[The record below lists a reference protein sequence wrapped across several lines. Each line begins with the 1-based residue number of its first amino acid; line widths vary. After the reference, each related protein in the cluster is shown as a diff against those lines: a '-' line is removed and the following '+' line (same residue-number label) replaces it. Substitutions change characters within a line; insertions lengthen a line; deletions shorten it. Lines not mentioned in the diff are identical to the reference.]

1 MSGVRKTTRIAA
13 ETGKAWEQEGHH
25 LAVPTSWVRPFSA
38 AAYSC
43 SLERSLGSSR
53 PPFHF
58 LAAQA
63 AQIRCSGLIP
73 HGQDVKA

>member
-13 ETGKAWEQEGHH
+13 ETVESQEQADHR
-25 LAVPTSWVRPFSA
+25 LAVPIFRVRPLSA
-38 AAYSC
+38 AAYSR
-43 SLERSLGSSR
+43 SLERSLRSSR

-73 HGQDVKA
+73 HRQDVKA